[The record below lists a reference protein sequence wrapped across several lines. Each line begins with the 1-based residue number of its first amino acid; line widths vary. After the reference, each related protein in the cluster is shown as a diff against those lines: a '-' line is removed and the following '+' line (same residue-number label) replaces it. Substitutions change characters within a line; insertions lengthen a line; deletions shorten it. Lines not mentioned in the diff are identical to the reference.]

1 MDNEK
6 FGKFIQKLRKEKN
19 MTQKQLGEKLN
30 ITDKA
35 ISKWERGLS
44 FPDISMLNSI
54 GETFDI
60 TVTELLNCEIG
71 VKNEI
76 DVEKAIQEAV
86 EKITK
91 SQEKKKNKLK
101 KLKKVSS
108 IISVIIFICCL
119 IIQLVYLFVLK
130 PRNYEYVLDILYYII
145 NELIIISATLISIL
159 IIKKSK
165 IKNIITYILFAI
177 LTIINLVFMF
187 NTGLNNKCIL
197 SFSSNFSNGLVL
209 KQNKETGL
217 TTLYNNP
224 KVFLFATPKEE
235 LPQTIEGSIKH
246 QWITK
251 DTCSLTYKDKNNITR
266 EFVVTYG
273 SREGQSSY
281 YHIASSFLGTWNQ
294 SELTEGPSK
303 IYVDSKGITICED
316 DENILFEYDDC
327 IQYGITTLVLYK
339 NEIPR
344 YVLTMNDDCIIDDET
359 TLIKNGGTIALCEV
373 SMQKTIVKQ
382 FKCATFKNDDD
393 LKNYKL
399 VNVQANDYV
408 IQNGILYISYDGN
421 EAVEVPGDFS
431 NMEDSYT
438 DYNYQISSEKTVF
451 FYTSDNKRYLV
462 YCDNMSNIWNTVE
475 IDSSTSIQ
483 NIHFINKDV
492 GFMFEIEDTAMG
504 IAFGKISKSTDGGRN
519 WTPISRGIMQG
530 DKEIFKT
537 SSQIKFINENTGFL
551 TIPATSGESCELYMT
566 SDSGKTFSKLDI
578 IQSDIY
584 DYYNLP
590 VSENGKLYL
599 EISQGSD
606 GDYNGNDSQNYIS
619 ADNGVTWNLSTG
631 Q

>member
-6 FGKFIQKLRKEKN
+6 FGKFIQKLRKERN

-54 GETFDI
+54 AETFDI

-119 IIQLVYLFVLK
+119 ITQLVYLFVLK
-130 PRNYEYVLDILYYII
+130 PRNYEYVLDILSYII

-235 LPQTIEGSIKH
+235 LPQTIEASIKH

-294 SELTEGPSK
+294 SESTEGPSK

-316 DENILFEYDDC
+316 DKNILFEYDDC

-339 NEIPR
+339 NDIPK
-344 YVLTMNDDCIIDDET
+344 YVLSMNDDCIIDDET

-382 FKCATFKNDDD
+382 FKCATFKNDND

-408 IQNGILYISYDGN
+408 IQNGVLYISYDGN
-421 EAVEVPGDFS
+421 KVVEVPGDFS

-438 DYNYQISSEKTVF
+438 DYNYQISNQKTVF

-475 IDSSTSIQ
+475 IDNNSSIQ

-504 IAFGKISKSTDGGRN
+504 IAFGNISKSTDGGRN
-519 WTPISRGIMQG
+519 WVQISHGIMQG

-537 SSQIKFINENTGFL
+537 SSQIKFIDENTGFL
-551 TIPATSGESCELYMT
+551 TMPATSGESCELYMT

-590 VSENGKLYL
+590 VEENGKLYL

-619 ADNGVTWNLSTG
+619 EDNGVTWNLYK
-631 Q
+631 

>member
-54 GETFDI
+54 AETFDI

-119 IIQLVYLFVLK
+119 ITQLVYLFVLK

-339 NEIPR
+339 NDIPK

-359 TLIKNGGTIALCEV
+359 TLIKNGVTIAICEV
-373 SMQKTIVKQ
+373 SKQKTIVKQ

-519 WTPISRGIMQG
+519 WVQISRGIMQG

-537 SSQIKFINENTGFL
+537 SSQIKFVDENTGFL
-551 TIPATSGESCELYMT
+551 TMPATSGESCELYMT

-590 VSENGKLYL
+590 VEENGKLYL

>member
-119 IIQLVYLFVLK
+119 ITQLVYLFVLK
-130 PRNYEYVLDILYYII
+130 PRNYEYVLDILSYII

-235 LPQTIEGSIKH
+235 LPQTIEASIKH

-316 DENILFEYDDC
+316 DKNILFEYDDC

-339 NEIPR
+339 NDIPK

>member
-54 GETFDI
+54 AETFDI
-60 TVTELLNCEIG
+60 TVIELLNCEIG
-71 VKNEI
+71 VKDEI

-130 PRNYEYVLDILYYII
+130 PRNYEYVLDILSYII

-235 LPQTIEGSIKH
+235 LPQTIEASIKH

-316 DENILFEYDDC
+316 DKNILFEYDDC

-339 NEIPR
+339 NDIPK
-344 YVLTMNDDCIIDDET
+344 YVLSMNDDCIIDDET

-382 FKCATFKNDDD
+382 FKCATFKNDND

-421 EAVEVPGDFS
+421 EVVEVPGDFS

-438 DYNYQISSEKTVF
+438 DYNYQISNQKTVF

-475 IDSSTSIQ
+475 IDNNSSIQ

-504 IAFGKISKSTDGGRN
+504 IAFGNISKSTDGGRN
-519 WTPISRGIMQG
+519 WVQISHGIMQG

-537 SSQIKFINENTGFL
+537 SSQIKFIDENTGFL
-551 TIPATSGESCELYMT
+551 TMPATSGESCELYMT

>member
-54 GETFDI
+54 AETFDI

-119 IIQLVYLFVLK
+119 ITQLVYLFVLK
-130 PRNYEYVLDILYYII
+130 PRNYEYVLDILSYII

-235 LPQTIEGSIKH
+235 LPQTIEASIKH

-294 SELTEGPSK
+294 SESTEGPSK

-316 DENILFEYDDC
+316 DKNILFEYDDC

-339 NEIPR
+339 NDIPK
-344 YVLTMNDDCIIDDET
+344 YVLSMNDDCIIDDET

-382 FKCATFKNDDD
+382 FKCATFKNDND

-421 EAVEVPGDFS
+421 EVVEVPGDFS

-438 DYNYQISSEKTVF
+438 DYNYQISNQKTVF

-475 IDSSTSIQ
+475 IDNNSSIQ

-504 IAFGKISKSTDGGRN
+504 IAFGNISKSTDGGRN
-519 WTPISRGIMQG
+519 WVQISHGIMQG

-537 SSQIKFINENTGFL
+537 SSQIKFIDENTGFL
-551 TIPATSGESCELYMT
+551 TMPATSGESCELYMT

-590 VSENGKLYL
+590 VEENGKLYL

-619 ADNGVTWNLSTG
+619 EDNGVTWNL
-631 Q
+631 

>member
-54 GETFDI
+54 AETFDI

-119 IIQLVYLFVLK
+119 ITQLVYLFVLK

-145 NELIIISATLISIL
+145 NELIIITATLISIL

-316 DENILFEYDDC
+316 DKNILFEYDDC

-339 NEIPR
+339 NDIPK
-344 YVLTMNDDCIIDDET
+344 YVLSMNDDCIIDDET
-359 TLIKNGGTIALCEV
+359 NLIKNGGTIALCEV

-382 FKCATFKNDDD
+382 FKCATFKNDND

-421 EAVEVPGDFS
+421 KVVEVPGDFS

-438 DYNYQISSEKTVF
+438 DYNYQISNQKTVF

-475 IDSSTSIQ
+475 IDNNSSIQ

-492 GFMFEIEDTAMG
+492 GFMFKIEDTAMG
-504 IAFGKISKSTDGGRN
+504 IAFGNISKSTDGGRN
-519 WTPISRGIMQG
+519 WVQISHGIMQG

-537 SSQIKFINENTGFL
+537 SSQIKFVDENTGFL
-551 TIPATSGESCELYMT
+551 TMPATSGESCELYMT

-619 ADNGVTWNLSTG
+619 EDNGVTWNLYK
-631 Q
+631 

>member
-54 GETFDI
+54 AETFDI

-119 IIQLVYLFVLK
+119 ITQLVYLFVLK
-130 PRNYEYVLDILYYII
+130 PRNYEYVLDILSYII

-235 LPQTIEGSIKH
+235 LPQTIEASIKH

-316 DENILFEYDDC
+316 DKNILFEYDDC

-339 NEIPR
+339 NDIPK
-344 YVLTMNDDCIIDDET
+344 YVLSMNDDCIIDDET

-382 FKCATFKNDDD
+382 FKCATFKNDND

-421 EAVEVPGDFS
+421 EVVEVPGDFS

-438 DYNYQISSEKTVF
+438 DYNYQISNQKTVF

-475 IDSSTSIQ
+475 IDNNSSIQ

-504 IAFGKISKSTDGGRN
+504 IAFGNISKSTDGGRN
-519 WTPISRGIMQG
+519 WVQISHGIMQG

-537 SSQIKFINENTGFL
+537 SSQIKFIDENTGFL
-551 TIPATSGESCELYMT
+551 TMPATSGESCELYMT

-590 VSENGKLYL
+590 VEENGKLYL

-619 ADNGVTWNLSTG
+619 EDNGVTWNLYK
-631 Q
+631 

>member
-54 GETFDI
+54 AETFDI

-119 IIQLVYLFVLK
+119 ITQLVYLFVLK
-130 PRNYEYVLDILYYII
+130 PRNYEYVLDILSYII

-235 LPQTIEGSIKH
+235 LPQTIEASIKH

-294 SELTEGPSK
+294 SESTEGPSK

-316 DENILFEYDDC
+316 DKNILFEYDDC

-339 NEIPR
+339 NDIPK
-344 YVLTMNDDCIIDDET
+344 YVLSMNDDCIIDDET

-382 FKCATFKNDDD
+382 FKCATFKNDND

-421 EAVEVPGDFS
+421 EVVEVPGDFS

-438 DYNYQISSEKTVF
+438 DYNYQISNQKTVF

-475 IDSSTSIQ
+475 IDNNSSIQ

-504 IAFGKISKSTDGGRN
+504 IAFGNISKSTDGGRN
-519 WTPISRGIMQG
+519 WVQISHGIMQG

-537 SSQIKFINENTGFL
+537 SSQIKFIDENTGFL
-551 TIPATSGESCELYMT
+551 TMPATSGESCELYMT

-590 VSENGKLYL
+590 VEENGKLYL

-619 ADNGVTWNLSTG
+619 EDNGVTWNLYK
-631 Q
+631 

>member
-54 GETFDI
+54 AETFDI

-119 IIQLVYLFVLK
+119 ITQLVYLFVLK
-130 PRNYEYVLDILYYII
+130 PRNYEYVLDILSYII

-235 LPQTIEGSIKH
+235 LPQTIEASIKH

-339 NEIPR
+339 NDIPK
-344 YVLTMNDDCIIDDET
+344 YVLSMNDDCIIDDET
-359 TLIKNGGTIALCEV
+359 NLIKNGGTIALCEV

-382 FKCATFKNDDD
+382 FKCATFKNDND

-421 EAVEVPGDFS
+421 KVVEVPGDFS

-438 DYNYQISSEKTVF
+438 DYNYQISNQKTVF

-462 YCDNMSNIWNTVE
+462 KFPDPIRRHMS
-475 IDSSTSIQ
+475 
-483 NIHFINKDV
+483 FYFCLYFYNK
-492 GFMFEIEDTAMG
+492 
-504 IAFGKISKSTDGGRN
+504 
-519 WTPISRGIMQG
+519 
-530 DKEIFKT
+530 
-537 SSQIKFINENTGFL
+537 L
-551 TIPATSGESCELYMT
+551 
-566 SDSGKTFSKLDI
+566 
-578 IQSDIY
+578 
-584 DYYNLP
+584 
-590 VSENGKLYL
+590 
-599 EISQGSD
+599 
-606 GDYNGNDSQNYIS
+606 
-619 ADNGVTWNLSTG
+619 
-631 Q
+631 

>member
-119 IIQLVYLFVLK
+119 ITQLVYLFVLK

-145 NELIIISATLISIL
+145 NELIIITATLISIL

-217 TTLYNNP
+217 TTLYNP

-339 NEIPR
+339 NDIPK

-519 WTPISRGIMQG
+519 WVQISRGIMQG

-537 SSQIKFINENTGFL
+537 SSQIKFVDENTGFL
-551 TIPATSGESCELYMT
+551 TMPATSGESCELYMT

>member
-119 IIQLVYLFVLK
+119 ITQLVYLFVLK

-145 NELIIISATLISIL
+145 NELIIITATLISIL

-197 SFSSNFSNGLVL
+197 SFSSNLSNGLVL

-224 KVFLFATPKEE
+224 KVFLFATSKEE

-339 NEIPR
+339 NDIPK

-373 SMQKTIVKQ
+373 SMQKTVVKQ
-382 FKCATFKNDDD
+382 FKCATFKNDND

-438 DYNYQISSEKTVF
+438 DYNYQISNQKTVF

-475 IDSSTSIQ
+475 IDNNSSIK

-519 WTPISRGIMQG
+519 WVQISRGIMQG

-537 SSQIKFINENTGFL
+537 SSQIKFVDENTGFL
-551 TIPATSGESCELYMT
+551 TMPATSGESCELYIT
-566 SDSGKTFSKLDI
+566 NDSGKTFSKLDI
-578 IQSDIY
+578 IQSGIY

>member
-54 GETFDI
+54 AETFDI

-119 IIQLVYLFVLK
+119 ITQLVYLFVLK
-130 PRNYEYVLDILYYII
+130 PRNYEYVLDILSYII

-235 LPQTIEGSIKH
+235 LPQTIEASIKH

-316 DENILFEYDDC
+316 DKNILFEYDDC

-339 NEIPR
+339 NDIPK

-421 EAVEVPGDFS
+421 KVVEVPGDFS

>member
-54 GETFDI
+54 AETFDI

-119 IIQLVYLFVLK
+119 ITQLVYLFVLK
-130 PRNYEYVLDILYYII
+130 PRNYEYVLDILSYII

-235 LPQTIEGSIKH
+235 LPQTIEASIKH

-294 SELTEGPSK
+294 SESTEGPSK

-316 DENILFEYDDC
+316 DKNILFEYDDC

-339 NEIPR
+339 NDIPK
-344 YVLTMNDDCIIDDET
+344 YVLSMNDDCIIDDET
-359 TLIKNGGTIALCEV
+359 NLIKNGGTIALCEV

-382 FKCATFKNDDD
+382 FKCATFKNDND

-421 EAVEVPGDFS
+421 KVVEVPGDFS

-438 DYNYQISSEKTVF
+438 DYNYQISNQKTVF

-475 IDSSTSIQ
+475 IDNNSSIQ

-504 IAFGKISKSTDGGRN
+504 IAFGNISKSTDGGRN
-519 WTPISRGIMQG
+519 WVQISHGIMQG

-537 SSQIKFINENTGFL
+537 SSQIKFIDENTGFL
-551 TIPATSGESCELYMT
+551 TMPATSGESCELYMT

-590 VSENGKLYL
+590 VEENGKLYL

-619 ADNGVTWNLSTG
+619 EDNGVTWNLYK
-631 Q
+631 

>member
-54 GETFDI
+54 AETFDI

-101 KLKKVSS
+101 KLKKISS

-339 NEIPR
+339 NDIPK

-519 WTPISRGIMQG
+519 WVQISRGIMQG

-537 SSQIKFINENTGFL
+537 SSQIKFVDENTGFL
-551 TIPATSGESCELYMT
+551 TMPATSGESCELYMT

-590 VSENGKLYL
+590 VEENGKLYL

>member
-54 GETFDI
+54 AETFDI

-119 IIQLVYLFVLK
+119 ITQLVYLFVLK
-130 PRNYEYVLDILYYII
+130 PRNYEYVLDILSYII

-165 IKNIITYILFAI
+165 IKNIITYILLTI

-294 SELTEGPSK
+294 SESTEGPSK

-316 DENILFEYDDC
+316 DKNILFEYDDC

-339 NEIPR
+339 NDIPK
-344 YVLTMNDDCIIDDET
+344 YVLSMNDDCIIDDET

-382 FKCATFKNDDD
+382 FKCATFKNDND

-421 EAVEVPGDFS
+421 EVVEVPGDFS

-438 DYNYQISSEKTVF
+438 DYNYQISNQKTVF

-475 IDSSTSIQ
+475 IDNNSSIQ

-504 IAFGKISKSTDGGRN
+504 IAFGNISKSTDGGRN
-519 WTPISRGIMQG
+519 WVQISHGIMQG

-537 SSQIKFINENTGFL
+537 SSQIKFIDENTGFL
-551 TIPATSGESCELYMT
+551 TMPATSGESCELYMT

-590 VSENGKLYL
+590 VEENGKLYL

-619 ADNGVTWNLSTG
+619 EDNGVTWNLYK
-631 Q
+631 

>member
-339 NEIPR
+339 NDIPK

-519 WTPISRGIMQG
+519 WVQISRGIMQG

-537 SSQIKFINENTGFL
+537 SSQIKFVDENTGFL
-551 TIPATSGESCELYMT
+551 TMPATSGESCELYMT

>member
-54 GETFDI
+54 AETFDI

-71 VKNEI
+71 VKDEI

-101 KLKKVSS
+101 KLKKISS

-119 IIQLVYLFVLK
+119 ITQLVYLFVLK

-145 NELIIISATLISIL
+145 NELIIITATLISIL

-399 VNVQANDYV
+399 VNVQTNDYV

-421 EAVEVPGDFS
+421 EVVEVPGDFS

-438 DYNYQISSEKTVF
+438 DYNYQISSKKTVF

-475 IDSSTSIQ
+475 IDNNSSIQ

-519 WTPISRGIMQG
+519 WVQISRGIMQG

-537 SSQIKFINENTGFL
+537 SSQIKFVDENTGFL
-551 TIPATSGESCELYMT
+551 TMPATSGESCELYMT

-619 ADNGVTWNLSTG
+619 EDNGVTWNLYK
-631 Q
+631 

>member
-54 GETFDI
+54 AETFDI

-119 IIQLVYLFVLK
+119 ITQLVYLFVLK
-130 PRNYEYVLDILYYII
+130 PRNYEYVLDILSYII

-235 LPQTIEGSIKH
+235 LPQTIEASIKH

-294 SELTEGPSK
+294 SESTEGPSK

-316 DENILFEYDDC
+316 DKNILFEYDDC

-339 NEIPR
+339 NDIPK
-344 YVLTMNDDCIIDDET
+344 YVLSMNDDCIIDDET
-359 TLIKNGGTIALCEV
+359 NLIKNGGTIALCEV

-382 FKCATFKNDDD
+382 FKCATFKNDND

-421 EAVEVPGDFS
+421 KVVEVPGDFS

-438 DYNYQISSEKTVF
+438 DYNYQISNQKTVF

-475 IDSSTSIQ
+475 IDNNSSIQ

-504 IAFGKISKSTDGGRN
+504 IAFGNISKSTDGGRN
-519 WTPISRGIMQG
+519 WVQISHGIMQG

-537 SSQIKFINENTGFL
+537 SSQIKFVDENTGFL
-551 TIPATSGESCELYMT
+551 TMPATSGESCELYMT

-584 DYYNLP
+584 AYYNLP
-590 VSENGKLYL
+590 VEENGKLYL

-619 ADNGVTWNLSTG
+619 EDNGVTWNLYK
-631 Q
+631 

>member
-54 GETFDI
+54 AETFDI

-119 IIQLVYLFVLK
+119 ITQLVYLFVLK
-130 PRNYEYVLDILYYII
+130 PRNYEYVLDILSYII

-165 IKNIITYILFAI
+165 IKNIITYILLTI

-235 LPQTIEGSIKH
+235 LPQTIEASIKH

-294 SELTEGPSK
+294 SESTEGPSK

-316 DENILFEYDDC
+316 DKNILFEYDDC

-339 NEIPR
+339 NDIPK
-344 YVLTMNDDCIIDDET
+344 YVLSMNDDCIIDDET
-359 TLIKNGGTIALCEV
+359 NLIKNGGTIALCEV

-382 FKCATFKNDDD
+382 FKCATFKNDND

-421 EAVEVPGDFS
+421 EVVEVPGDFS

-438 DYNYQISSEKTVF
+438 DYNYQISNQKTVF

-475 IDSSTSIQ
+475 IDNNSSIQ

-504 IAFGKISKSTDGGRN
+504 IAFGNISKSTDGGRN
-519 WTPISRGIMQG
+519 WVQISHGIMQG

-537 SSQIKFINENTGFL
+537 SSQIKFIDENTGFL
-551 TIPATSGESCELYMT
+551 TMPATSGESCELYMT

-590 VSENGKLYL
+590 VEENGKLYL

-619 ADNGVTWNLSTG
+619 EDNGVTWNLYK
-631 Q
+631 

>member
-1 MDNEK
+1 M
-6 FGKFIQKLRKEKN
+6 
-19 MTQKQLGEKLN
+19 
-30 ITDKA
+30 
-35 ISKWERGLS
+35 
-44 FPDISMLNSI
+44 
-54 GETFDI
+54 
-60 TVTELLNCEIG
+60 
-71 VKNEI
+71 
-76 DVEKAIQEAV
+76 
-86 EKITK
+86 
-91 SQEKKKNKLK
+91 K

-119 IIQLVYLFVLK
+119 ITQLVYLFVLK
-130 PRNYEYVLDILYYII
+130 PRNYEYVLDILSYII

-235 LPQTIEGSIKH
+235 LPQTIEASIKH

-294 SELTEGPSK
+294 SESTEGPSK

-316 DENILFEYDDC
+316 DKNILFEYDDC

-339 NEIPR
+339 NDIPK
-344 YVLTMNDDCIIDDET
+344 YVLSMNDDCIIDDET

-382 FKCATFKNDDD
+382 FKCATFKNDND

-421 EAVEVPGDFS
+421 KVVEVPGDFS

-438 DYNYQISSEKTVF
+438 DYNYQISNQKTVF

-475 IDSSTSIQ
+475 IDNNSSIQ

-504 IAFGKISKSTDGGRN
+504 IAFGNISKSTDGGRN
-519 WTPISRGIMQG
+519 WVQISHGIMQG

-537 SSQIKFINENTGFL
+537 SSQIKFVDENTGFL
-551 TIPATSGESCELYMT
+551 TMPATSGESCELYMT

-590 VSENGKLYL
+590 VEENGKLYL

-619 ADNGVTWNLSTG
+619 EDNGVTWNLYK
-631 Q
+631 

>member
-197 SFSSNFSNGLVL
+197 SFSSNLSNGLVL

-339 NEIPR
+339 NDIPK

>member
-54 GETFDI
+54 AETFDI

-76 DVEKAIQEAV
+76 DVEKTIQEAV

-119 IIQLVYLFVLK
+119 ITQLVYLFVLK

-339 NEIPR
+339 NDIPK

-421 EAVEVPGDFS
+421 KVVEVPGDFS

-438 DYNYQISSEKTVF
+438 DYNYQISNQKTVF

-475 IDSSTSIQ
+475 IDNNSSIQ

-504 IAFGKISKSTDGGRN
+504 IAFGNISKSTDGGRN
-519 WTPISRGIMQG
+519 WVQISHGIMQG

-537 SSQIKFINENTGFL
+537 SSQIKFIDENTGFL
-551 TIPATSGESCELYMT
+551 TMPATSGESCELYMT

-590 VSENGKLYL
+590 VEENGKLYL

-619 ADNGVTWNLSTG
+619 EDNGVTWNLYK
-631 Q
+631 

>member
-6 FGKFIQKLRKEKN
+6 FGKFIQKLRKERN

-54 GETFDI
+54 AETFDI

-119 IIQLVYLFVLK
+119 ITQLVYLFVLK
-130 PRNYEYVLDILYYII
+130 PRNYEYVLDILSYII

-235 LPQTIEGSIKH
+235 LPQTIEASIKH

-316 DENILFEYDDC
+316 DKNILFEYDDC

-339 NEIPR
+339 NDIPK
-344 YVLTMNDDCIIDDET
+344 YVLSMNDDCIIDDET

-382 FKCATFKNDDD
+382 FKCATFKNDND

-421 EAVEVPGDFS
+421 EVVEVPGDFS

-438 DYNYQISSEKTVF
+438 DYNYQISNQKTVF

-475 IDSSTSIQ
+475 IDNNSSIQ

-504 IAFGKISKSTDGGRN
+504 IAFGNISKSTDGGRN
-519 WTPISRGIMQG
+519 WVQISHGIMQG

-537 SSQIKFINENTGFL
+537 SSQIKFIDENTGFL
-551 TIPATSGESCELYMT
+551 TMPATSGESCELYMT

-590 VSENGKLYL
+590 VEENGKLYL

-619 ADNGVTWNLSTG
+619 EDNGVTWNLYK
-631 Q
+631 

>member
-6 FGKFIQKLRKEKN
+6 FGKFIQKLRKERN

-54 GETFDI
+54 AETFDI

-119 IIQLVYLFVLK
+119 ITQLVYLFVLK
-130 PRNYEYVLDILYYII
+130 PRNYEYVLDILSYII

-224 KVFLFATPKEE
+224 KIFLFATPKEE
-235 LPQTIEGSIKH
+235 LPQTIEASIKH

-294 SELTEGPSK
+294 SESTEGPSK

-316 DENILFEYDDC
+316 DKNILFEYDDC

-339 NEIPR
+339 NDIPK
-344 YVLTMNDDCIIDDET
+344 YVLSMNDDCIIDDET
-359 TLIKNGGTIALCEV
+359 NLIKNGGTIALCEV

-382 FKCATFKNDDD
+382 FKCATFKNDND

-421 EAVEVPGDFS
+421 KVVEVPGDFS

-438 DYNYQISSEKTVF
+438 DYNYQISNQKTVF

-475 IDSSTSIQ
+475 IDNNSSIQ

-504 IAFGKISKSTDGGRN
+504 IAFGNISKSTDGGRN
-519 WTPISRGIMQG
+519 WVQISHGIMQG

-537 SSQIKFINENTGFL
+537 SSQIKFIDENTGFL
-551 TIPATSGESCELYMT
+551 TMPATSGESCELYMT

-590 VSENGKLYL
+590 VEENGKLYL

-619 ADNGVTWNLSTG
+619 EDNGVTWNLYK
-631 Q
+631 

>member
-54 GETFDI
+54 AETFDI

-119 IIQLVYLFVLK
+119 ITQLVYLFVLK
-130 PRNYEYVLDILYYII
+130 PRNYEYVLDILSYII

-235 LPQTIEGSIKH
+235 LPQTIEASIKH

-294 SELTEGPSK
+294 SESTEGPSK

-316 DENILFEYDDC
+316 DKNILFEYDDC

-339 NEIPR
+339 NDIPK
-344 YVLTMNDDCIIDDET
+344 YVLSMNDDCIIDDET
-359 TLIKNGGTIALCEV
+359 NLIKNGGTIALCEV

-382 FKCATFKNDDD
+382 FKCATFKNDND

-421 EAVEVPGDFS
+421 KVVEVPGDFS

-438 DYNYQISSEKTVF
+438 DYNYQISNQKTVF

-475 IDSSTSIQ
+475 IDNNSSIQ

-492 GFMFEIEDTAMG
+492 GFMFKIEDTAMG
-504 IAFGKISKSTDGGRN
+504 IAFGNISKSTDGGRN
-519 WTPISRGIMQG
+519 WVQISHGIMQG

-537 SSQIKFINENTGFL
+537 SSQIKFVDENTGFL
-551 TIPATSGESCELYMT
+551 TMPATSGESCELYMT

-590 VSENGKLYL
+590 VEENGKLYL

-619 ADNGVTWNLSTG
+619 EDNGVTWNLYK
-631 Q
+631 

>member
-19 MTQKQLGEKLN
+19 TTQKQLGEKLN

-54 GETFDI
+54 AETFDI

-119 IIQLVYLFVLK
+119 ITQLVYLLVLK
-130 PRNYEYVLDILYYII
+130 PRNYEYVLDILSYII

-235 LPQTIEGSIKH
+235 LPQTIEASIKH

-294 SELTEGPSK
+294 SESTEGPSK

-316 DENILFEYDDC
+316 DKNILFEYDDC

-339 NEIPR
+339 NDIPK
-344 YVLTMNDDCIIDDET
+344 YVLSMNDDCIIDDET

-382 FKCATFKNDDD
+382 FKCATFKNDND

-421 EAVEVPGDFS
+421 EVVEVPGDFS

-438 DYNYQISSEKTVF
+438 DYNYQISNQKTVF

-475 IDSSTSIQ
+475 IDNNSSIQ

-504 IAFGKISKSTDGGRN
+504 IAFGNISKSTDGGRN
-519 WTPISRGIMQG
+519 WVQISHGIMQG

-537 SSQIKFINENTGFL
+537 SSQIKFIDENTGFL
-551 TIPATSGESCELYMT
+551 TMPATSGESCELYMT

-590 VSENGKLYL
+590 VEENGKLYL

-619 ADNGVTWNLSTG
+619 EDNGVTWNLYK
-631 Q
+631 

>member
-165 IKNIITYILFAI
+165 IKNIITYILLTI

-197 SFSSNFSNGLVL
+197 SFSSNLSNGLVL

-224 KVFLFATPKEE
+224 KVFLFATSKEE

-339 NEIPR
+339 NDIPK

-590 VSENGKLYL
+590 VEENGKLYL

>member
-54 GETFDI
+54 AETFDI
-60 TVTELLNCEIG
+60 TVIELLNCEIG
-71 VKNEI
+71 VKDEI

-130 PRNYEYVLDILYYII
+130 PRNYEYVLDILSYII

-235 LPQTIEGSIKH
+235 LPQTIEASIKH

-316 DENILFEYDDC
+316 DKNILFEYDDC

-339 NEIPR
+339 NDIPK
-344 YVLTMNDDCIIDDET
+344 YVLSMNDDCIIDDET
-359 TLIKNGGTIALCEV
+359 NLIKNGGTIALCEV

-382 FKCATFKNDDD
+382 FKCATFKNDND

-421 EAVEVPGDFS
+421 KVVEVPGDFS

-438 DYNYQISSEKTVF
+438 DYNYQISNQKTVF

-475 IDSSTSIQ
+475 IDNNSSIQ

-504 IAFGKISKSTDGGRN
+504 IAFGNISKSTDGGRN
-519 WTPISRGIMQG
+519 WVQISHGIMQG

-537 SSQIKFINENTGFL
+537 SSQIKFIDENTGFL
-551 TIPATSGESCELYMT
+551 TMPATSGESCELYMT

-590 VSENGKLYL
+590 VEENGKLYL

-619 ADNGVTWNLSTG
+619 EDNGVTWNLYK
-631 Q
+631 

>member
-54 GETFDI
+54 AETFDI

-145 NELIIISATLISIL
+145 NELIIITATLISIL

-165 IKNIITYILFAI
+165 IKNTITYILLDI

-235 LPQTIEGSIKH
+235 LPQTIEASIKH

-339 NEIPR
+339 NDIPK

-382 FKCATFKNDDD
+382 FKCATFKNDND

-421 EAVEVPGDFS
+421 KVVEVPGDFS

-438 DYNYQISSEKTVF
+438 DYNYQISNQKTVF

-475 IDSSTSIQ
+475 IDNNSSIQ

-504 IAFGKISKSTDGGRN
+504 IAFGNISKSTDGGRN
-519 WTPISRGIMQG
+519 WVQISHGIMQG

-537 SSQIKFINENTGFL
+537 SSQIKFVDENTGFL
-551 TIPATSGESCELYMT
+551 TMPATSGESCELYMT

-590 VSENGKLYL
+590 VEENGKLYL

-619 ADNGVTWNLSTG
+619 EDNGVTWNLYK
-631 Q
+631 

>member
-54 GETFDI
+54 AETFDI

-91 SQEKKKNKLK
+91 SQEKKKKKLK

-119 IIQLVYLFVLK
+119 ITQLVYLFVLK
-130 PRNYEYVLDILYYII
+130 PRNYEYVLDILSYII

-165 IKNIITYILFAI
+165 IKNIITYILLTI

-235 LPQTIEGSIKH
+235 LPQTIEASIKH

-294 SELTEGPSK
+294 SESTEGPSK

-316 DENILFEYDDC
+316 DKNILFEYDDC

-339 NEIPR
+339 NDIPK
-344 YVLTMNDDCIIDDET
+344 YVLSMNDDCIIDDET

-382 FKCATFKNDDD
+382 FKCATFKNDND

-421 EAVEVPGDFS
+421 EVVEVPGDFS

-438 DYNYQISSEKTVF
+438 DYNYQISNQKTVF

-475 IDSSTSIQ
+475 IDNNSSIQ

-504 IAFGKISKSTDGGRN
+504 IAFGNISKSTDGGRN
-519 WTPISRGIMQG
+519 WVQISHGIMQG

-537 SSQIKFINENTGFL
+537 SSQIKFIDENTGFL
-551 TIPATSGESCELYMT
+551 TMPATSGESCELYMT

-590 VSENGKLYL
+590 VEENGKLYL

-619 ADNGVTWNLSTG
+619 EDNGVTWNLYK
-631 Q
+631 

>member
-54 GETFDI
+54 AETFDI

-119 IIQLVYLFVLK
+119 ITQLVYLFVLK
-130 PRNYEYVLDILYYII
+130 PRNYEYVLDILSYII

-235 LPQTIEGSIKH
+235 LPQTIEASIKH

-316 DENILFEYDDC
+316 DKNILFEYDDC

-339 NEIPR
+339 NDIPK

-421 EAVEVPGDFS
+421 KVVEVPGDFS

-438 DYNYQISSEKTVF
+438 DYNYQISNQKTVF

-475 IDSSTSIQ
+475 IDNNSSIQ

-504 IAFGKISKSTDGGRN
+504 IAFGNISKSTDGGRN
-519 WTPISRGIMQG
+519 WVQISHGIMQG

-537 SSQIKFINENTGFL
+537 SSQIKFIDENTGFL
-551 TIPATSGESCELYMT
+551 TMPATSGESCELYMT

-590 VSENGKLYL
+590 VEENGKLYL

-619 ADNGVTWNLSTG
+619 EDNGVTWNLYK
-631 Q
+631 

>member
-54 GETFDI
+54 AETFDI

-119 IIQLVYLFVLK
+119 ITQLVYLFVLK
-130 PRNYEYVLDILYYII
+130 PRNYEYVLDILSYII

-235 LPQTIEGSIKH
+235 LPQTIEASIKH

-294 SELTEGPSK
+294 SESTEGPSK

-316 DENILFEYDDC
+316 DKNILFEYDDC

-339 NEIPR
+339 NDIPK
-344 YVLTMNDDCIIDDET
+344 YVLSMNDDCIIDDET
-359 TLIKNGGTIALCEV
+359 NLIKNGGTIALCEV

-382 FKCATFKNDDD
+382 FKCATFKNDND

-421 EAVEVPGDFS
+421 EVVEVPGDFS

-438 DYNYQISSEKTVF
+438 DYNYQISNQKTVF

-475 IDSSTSIQ
+475 IDNNSSIQ

-504 IAFGKISKSTDGGRN
+504 IAFGNISKSTDGGRN
-519 WTPISRGIMQG
+519 WVQISHGIMQG

-537 SSQIKFINENTGFL
+537 SSQIKFIDENTGFL
-551 TIPATSGESCELYMT
+551 TMPATSGESCELYMT

-590 VSENGKLYL
+590 VEENGKLYL

-619 ADNGVTWNLSTG
+619 EDNGVTWNLYK
-631 Q
+631 